1 MTRKVEL
8 RKFFTRMWEK
18 TRDIFLQCELWCGI
32 TLRRKMYILCLWYST
47 KSIYLTRFSQRQNCV
62 HDPWS
67 RSLERIAVAW
77 LNPKLDNILINE
89 WEQSGCTT
97 YDIKIRG
104 RPLRVKCSGCAGWG
118 IWYIN
123 LAVSSKVEQNKLPK
137 LHLDIRPSRDLDSHN
152 Y

>member
-1 MTRKVEL
+1 MT
-8 RKFFTRMWEK
+8 
-18 TRDIFLQCELWCGI
+18 
-32 TLRRKMYILCLWYST
+32 
-47 KSIYLTRFSQRQNCV
+47 YLTLFSQRQNCV

-67 RSLERIAVAW
+67 LSLERIAVAW

-137 LHLDIRPSRDLDSHN
+137 LHLDIRPSRDLESHN
-152 Y
+152 YYLLGLLLVIFHFSNYFMMSVILRNYCVCDFQV